1 MNPPNCP
8 KPRIKV
14 TQPVLGHLEEI
25 LDEQNDDLRPST
37 LTINH
42 LQAVLDLQGYYR
54 GVRYRYYPVT
64 DSTGLFLY
72 WRSQER
78 VFGA

>member
-1 MNPPNCP
+1 M
-8 KPRIKV
+8 KV
-14 TQPVLGHLEEI
+14 TRQILGHLEEI

-37 LTINH
+37 LTIKH
-42 LQAVLDLQGYYR
+42 LQAVLDLQGYYS

-64 DSTGLFLY
+64 DSNGLFLY

-78 VFGA
+78 IFGA